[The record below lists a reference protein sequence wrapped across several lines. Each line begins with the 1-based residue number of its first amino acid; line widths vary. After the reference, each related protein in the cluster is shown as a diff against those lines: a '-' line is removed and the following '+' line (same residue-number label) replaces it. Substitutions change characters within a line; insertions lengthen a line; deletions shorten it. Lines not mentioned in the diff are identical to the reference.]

1 LIGAIRSSQAQKGE
15 FMISYKPS
23 NSEGNRARL
32 DSIVEELMP
41 SRNLIIASNRGPVE
55 YRWNGETNSLEGKR
69 GSGGV
74 VTAVSAVSQFAE
86 PTWIA
91 CALTEGDRKIAAE
104 HPDEFIDW
112 QEKYKIRFVTP
123 DPSEFKD
130 YYGAI
135 SNPLLWFLQHYMW
148 DAPRTPNITR
158 ETRRA
163 WHSYEHVNA
172 VMAETIRREAER
184 DDKEALVMLHD
195 YHLYLTAGFLREN
208 LKTKATITHFIHI
221 PWPGPGYWGLLPAS
235 FRESLFRSLCSC
247 DIVGFQTALYAR
259 NFLNTCAELLPGA
272 EVDLQKSTVTV
283 DGHDVWAR
291 VYPISIDVD
300 GLTELAESAE
310 VRDHRQRLRA
320 RCGDST
326 IVRIDRVEP
335 SKNIVRGFQAF
346 EQLLEDYPEYR
357 ARLKFLAFLVPS
369 RLSVDE
375 YKKYLE
381 EIMVSAGW
389 INARFSD
396 GMWQPI
402 EIFVGDDYPRA
413 IAAMQLYDVLLVN
426 PLIDGMNLV
435 AKEGATVN
443 QNNGVIVLSEG
454 AGAAEQLGGS
464 ALIVSPADIVGT
476 SEVLHD
482 ALEML
487 LEERQRRAEALRALV
502 AEEDI
507 TMWLYHQLE
516 DIKDMLSRSD
526 ESRAARRDVAWPPER
541 NAQMLKST
549 VTGLGSQRPRLET

>member
-1 LIGAIRSSQAQKGE
+1 
-15 FMISYKPS
+15 MISYKRS
-23 NSEGNRARL
+23 NSEANRARL
-32 DSIVEELMP
+32 DSIVEELLP

-55 YRWNGETNSLEGKR
+55 YRWDPETGNLDSKR

-74 VTAVSAVSQFAE
+74 VTAVSAVTRFAE
-86 PTWIA
+86 PTWVA
-91 CALTEGDRKIAAE
+91 CALTEGDRRVAAE

-112 QEKYKIRFVTP
+112 QNNDLRYKIRFVAP
-123 DPSEFKD
+123 DPAEFKD

-172 VMAETIRREAER
+172 TIADAIRREIER
-184 DDKEALVMLHD
+184 DDREPLVMLHD
-195 YHLYLTAGFLREN
+195 YHLYLTAGFLRESLN
-208 LKTKATITHFIHI
+208 RKATITHFIHI
-221 PWPGPGYWGLLPAS
+221 PWPGPGYWGLLPAA
-235 FRESLFRSLCSC
+235 FREDLFRSLCAC
-247 DIVGFQTALYAR
+247 DIVGFQTALSAR

-272 EVDLQKSTVTV
+272 EVDLQQSTVTV
-283 DGHDVWAR
+283 NGHSARAR

-300 GLTELAESAE
+300 GLINLAESAE
-310 VRDHRQRLRA
+310 VRDHRQHLRA
-320 RCGDST
+320 RCGDYT

-335 SKNIVRGFQAF
+335 SKNIVRGFLAF

-357 ARLKFLAFLVPS
+357 GRLKFLAFLVPS

-402 EIFVGDDYPRA
+402 EIFVGDDYLRA

-454 AGAAEQLGGS
+454 AGAAEQLASG

-482 ALEML
+482 ALEMP
-487 LEERQRRAEALRALV
+487 LEERQRRAERLRSLV

-516 DIKDMLSRSD
+516 DIKDMLARPD
-526 ESRAARRDVAWPPER
+526 ESRESQRHIPWRSGMDG
-541 NAQMLKST
+541 QMLKSKANG
-549 VTGLGSQRPRLET
+549 VGSQRAQVER